1 LTHIGATA
9 YAYLDSMWMHGYA
22 SERGMYEMLQ
32 TLPDVVVHFGQSE
45 LAGMVLVAMLALLLL
60 LLILE
65 LCCSRFIVSLLLG

>member
-1 LTHIGATA
+1 MTHIGATA

-45 LAGMVLVAMLALLLL
+45 LAGMVYVF
-60 LLILE
+60 
-65 LCCSRFIVSLLLG
+65 CSVVSLLLSFELCIPHFSLLLG